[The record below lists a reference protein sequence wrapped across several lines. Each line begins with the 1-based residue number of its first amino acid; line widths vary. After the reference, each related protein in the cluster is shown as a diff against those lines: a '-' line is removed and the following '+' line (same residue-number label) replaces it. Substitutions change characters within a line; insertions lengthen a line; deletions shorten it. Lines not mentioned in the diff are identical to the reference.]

1 MLDSTTV
8 RVVSMLENPHTAAPT
23 ADTSF
28 LSREATAPARRLH
41 RSMAGYAP
49 TPLVELSGLAKRGGV
64 RSVLVK
70 DESPRF
76 GLNAFKALGGLYA
89 LFRVV
94 CRELG
99 LDHRTAT
106 MDTLKSPE
114 YRDRVSRMEFITTT
128 DGNHGRGVSW
138 AAGMLG
144 CRAHVFMPRGSVEVR
159 AQAIREVGN
168 ADVTITDL
176 TYDDAV
182 RYSAKL
188 AEENGWFLVQ
198 DTAWPG
204 YEDVPTW
211 IVQGYTTMLF
221 EALDQ
226 LRDKGYDRPSHV
238 FLQAGVGAMAGGVL
252 GALQSVYG
260 TALPCVSI
268 VEPDHVACI
277 YESVQ
282 QQDGA
287 THPATGDNI
296 TIMAGL
302 NCGEV
307 CQVTW
312 PIMRDYADFCFACD
326 DRVTARGMRVLA
338 APRDGDAQVISGESG
353 AVTSGLVSLLLCDP
367 AYAALRDKLKLDEHS
382 VILLFSTEGDTDPA
396 GWRNVVYNGAYPM
409 AE

>member
-8 RVVSMLENPHTAAPT
+8 RVVSILENPHTAAPT

-41 RSMAGYAP
+41 RSMTGYAP

-159 AQAIREVGN
+159 AQAIR
-168 ADVTITDL
+168 
-176 TYDDAV
+176 
-182 RYSAKL
+182 
-188 AEENGWFLVQ
+188 
-198 DTAWPG
+198 
-204 YEDVPTW
+204 
-211 IVQGYTTMLF
+211 
-221 EALDQ
+221 
-226 LRDKGYDRPSHV
+226 
-238 FLQAGVGAMAGGVL
+238 
-252 GALQSVYG
+252 
-260 TALPCVSI
+260 
-268 VEPDHVACI
+268 
-277 YESVQ
+277 
-282 QQDGA
+282 
-287 THPATGDNI
+287 
-296 TIMAGL
+296 
-302 NCGEV
+302 
-307 CQVTW
+307 
-312 PIMRDYADFCFACD
+312 
-326 DRVTARGMRVLA
+326 
-338 APRDGDAQVISGESG
+338 
-353 AVTSGLVSLLLCDP
+353 
-367 AYAALRDKLKLDEHS
+367 
-382 VILLFSTEGDTDPA
+382 
-396 GWRNVVYNGAYPM
+396 
-409 AE
+409 

>member
-41 RSMAGYAP
+41 RSMTGYAP

-99 LDHRTAT
+99 LDYRTAT

-188 AEENGWFLVQ
+188 AEENGWFWYRIPRGPAMKMSPHGSYRATPPCSLKRWTSSGIKAMTVPPMCFCRPVS
-198 DTAWPG
+198 ALWP
-204 YEDVPTW
+204 VVCW
-211 IVQGYTTMLF
+211 V
-221 EALDQ
+221 
-226 LRDKGYDRPSHV
+226 RCKV
-238 FLQAGVGAMAGGVL
+238 C
-252 GALQSVYG
+252 
-260 TALPCVSI
+260 TALRC
-268 VEPDHVACI
+268 
-277 YESVQ
+277 
-282 QQDGA
+282 
-287 THPATGDNI
+287 PASPLWSRTMWPAFTSLSSSRTVRHILPPG
-296 TIMAGL
+296 TI
-302 NCGEV
+302 
-307 CQVTW
+307 
-312 PIMRDYADFCFACD
+312 
-326 DRVTARGMRVLA
+326 
-338 APRDGDAQVISGESG
+338 
-353 AVTSGLVSLLLCDP
+353 
-367 AYAALRDKLKLDEHS
+367 
-382 VILLFSTEGDTDPA
+382 
-396 GWRNVVYNGAYPM
+396 
-409 AE
+409 

>member
-41 RSMAGYAP
+41 CSMTGYAP

-159 AQAIREVGN
+159 APGHSGGRQCRCHHHRP
-168 ADVTITDL
+168 DV
-176 TYDDAV
+176 
-182 RYSAKL
+182 
-188 AEENGWFLVQ
+188 
-198 DTAWPG
+198 
-204 YEDVPTW
+204 
-211 IVQGYTTMLF
+211 
-221 EALDQ
+221 
-226 LRDKGYDRPSHV
+226 
-238 FLQAGVGAMAGGVL
+238 
-252 GALQSVYG
+252 
-260 TALPCVSI
+260 
-268 VEPDHVACI
+268 
-277 YESVQ
+277 
-282 QQDGA
+282 
-287 THPATGDNI
+287 
-296 TIMAGL
+296 
-302 NCGEV
+302 
-307 CQVTW
+307 
-312 PIMRDYADFCFACD
+312 
-326 DRVTARGMRVLA
+326 
-338 APRDGDAQVISGESG
+338 
-353 AVTSGLVSLLLCDP
+353 
-367 AYAALRDKLKLDEHS
+367 
-382 VILLFSTEGDTDPA
+382 
-396 GWRNVVYNGAYPM
+396 
-409 AE
+409 

>member
-1 MLDSTTV
+1 MT
-8 RVVSMLENPHTAAPT
+8 
-23 ADTSF
+23 
-28 LSREATAPARRLH
+28 
-41 RSMAGYAP
+41 GYAP

-221 EALDQ
+221 ETLDQ

-260 TALPCVSI
+260 HGAALRLHCGAGPCGLHLRVCPS
-268 VEPDHVACI
+268 
-277 YESVQ
+277 SRTVQ
-282 QQDGA
+282 
-287 THPATGDNI
+287 THPATGDNM
-296 TIMAGL
+296 TIMA
-302 NCGEV
+302 
-307 CQVTW
+307 
-312 PIMRDYADFCFACD
+312 D
-326 DRVTARGMRVLA
+326 
-338 APRDGDAQVISGESG
+338 
-353 AVTSGLVSLLLCDP
+353 
-367 AYAALRDKLKLDEHS
+367 
-382 VILLFSTEGDTDPA
+382 
-396 GWRNVVYNGAYPM
+396 
-409 AE
+409 

>member
-1 MLDSTTV
+1 MKLTKLERAAIGITV
-8 RVVSMLENPHTAAPT
+8 LTLVVMGSYFWGTQRGAEPVTITAQQAAPPAVSAPAETAA
-23 ADTSF
+23 A
-28 LSREATAPARRLH
+28 EASPAPEQTEDVF
-41 RSMAGYAP
+41 P
-49 TPLVELSGLAKRGGV
+49 I
-64 RSVLVK
+64 
-70 DESPRF
+70 D
-76 GLNAFKALGGLYA
+76 LN
-89 LFRVV
+89 
-94 CRELG
+94 
-99 LDHRTAT
+99 TAT
-106 MDTLKSPE
+106 VDELQLLPS
-114 YRDRVSRMEFITTT
+114 I
-128 DGNHGRGVSW
+128 G
-138 AAGMLG
+138 
-144 CRAHVFMPRGSVEVR
+144 EVR

-168 ADVTITDL
+168 ADVTITEL

-287 THPATGDNI
+287 THPATGDNM

-367 AYAALRDKLKLDEHS
+367 AYAALRDQLKLDEHS